1 MSKKLYEK
9 MNDQMNLEY
18 ESAFIYKAM
27 SAWCAEEDFKGA
39 EHWLTLQYDEE
50 IEHGEKFRNF
60 LHDIDEKVT
69 FTGMEPAKSEF
80 KSLLEVFELAL
91 EHEKLISKSI
101 RELYKQ
107 AVEESN
113 YEAQVFL
120 NWFIE
125 EQVEEEASVGEVVS
139 ILEKIG
145 DSTSGLFM
153 YDAVLGRR
161 RDEH

>member
-1 MSKKLYEK
+1 MSKNLYEK

-27 SAWCAEEDFKGA
+27 SAWCAEEDFEGA
-39 EHWLTLQYDEE
+39 ERWLTLQYEEE

-60 LHDIDEKVT
+60 LHDIDHKT
-69 FTGMEPAKSEF
+69 SFTGMEPAKSEF
-80 KSLLEVFELAL
+80 ASLLEVFELAL
-91 EHEKLISKSI
+91 EHEKLITKRI
-101 RELYKQ
+101 QELYKQ

-125 EQVEEEASVGEVVS
+125 EQVEEEAHVGAVVS
-139 ILEKIG
+139 KLQKIG
-145 DSTSGLFM
+145 DSPSGLFM
-153 YDAVLGRR
+153 FDAVLGKRGS
-161 RDEH
+161 H